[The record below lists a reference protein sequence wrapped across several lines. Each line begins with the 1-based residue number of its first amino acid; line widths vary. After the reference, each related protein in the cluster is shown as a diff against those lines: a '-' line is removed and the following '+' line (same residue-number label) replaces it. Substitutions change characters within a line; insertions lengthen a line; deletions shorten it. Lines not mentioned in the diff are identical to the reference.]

1 MRRFVIIGQK
11 ATTSPDFLL
20 EDLPGTSGRL
30 DVLVRALRAA
40 MLVSHGVRRDTVA
53 YLVLLGGPR
62 PPKSI
67 RFDGATVR
75 FLRPEERN
83 VATLI
88 KKVLARTYPAA
99 DGGGPFAPVR
109 DGIAV
114 ADGGLEVV
122 LADLAPGTAYV
133 LEEGAPDVRG
143 VTLDLAN
150 AIFFVGDHLG
160 FNAETRAT
168 LAARGATPISIGPVS
183 LHAEDAITIVS
194 NETDRRAALV

>member
-20 EDLPGTSGRL
+20 EDLAGTSGRL

-62 PPKSI
+62 PPKTI

-88 KKVLARTYPAA
+88 KKVLARTYE
-99 DGGGPFAPVR
+99 GGPFARVR

-114 ADGGLEVV
+114 ADGGLETVV
-122 LADLAPGTAYV
+122 ADLAPGTPYV

-143 VTLDLAN
+143 VELDLEN
-150 AIFFVGDHLG
+150 AIFFAGDHLG
-160 FNAETRAT
+160 FNAETRAAIAS
-168 LAARGATPISIGPVS
+168 LGAVPISIGPVS